1 MEDDFIRIIHFAD
14 THLGFSAY
22 RRVDQDGV
30 NKREKDVYDA
40 FSRMIDYI
48 IETRP
53 DIVIHAGDL
62 FDNVRP
68 TNRAIGVALNQ
79 LSRLSKEE
87 IPTVVI
93 SGNHETPKLKETGH
107 IFKTFE
113 HLDYIF
119 PVYGDKEEIIKLNIR
134 GYTVK
139 IHAVPHCR
147 SKEDFL
153 NALERV
159 EPDERSDYNILVT
172 HGAFQ
177 SIQGFRMNEFNEY
190 IIPMD
195 ILRKDF
201 DYIALG
207 HFHRYAKVTSSMVYP
222 GSIEKFSFAESRD
235 VKGLV
240 EVVLSDDKEINFVP
254 FPTRK
259 MIEVDPI
266 NCKGLST
273 EQVMNKIEEALKDKS
288 LKEAIVRINL
298 HNIDDLTYRNMDQG
312 KLKTM
317 LKDTFHFEIRR
328 LTGEDPG
335 RVYPSVENV
344 AIRDLITEFRDFLNR
359 INCEDKE
366 KFFNL
371 GRKYLEEM
379 EE

>member
-1 MEDDFIRIIHFAD
+1 MRIIHFAD

-22 RRVDQDGV
+22 RRVDHDGV

-113 HLDYIF
+113 HLDYVF

-159 EPDERSDYNILVT
+159 EPDERSD
-172 HGAFQ
+172 
-177 SIQGFRMNEFNEY
+177 
-190 IIPMD
+190 
-195 ILRKDF
+195 
-201 DYIALG
+201 
-207 HFHRYAKVTSSMVYP
+207 
-222 GSIEKFSFAESRD
+222 
-235 VKGLV
+235 
-240 EVVLSDDKEINFVP
+240 
-254 FPTRK
+254 
-259 MIEVDPI
+259 
-266 NCKGLST
+266 
-273 EQVMNKIEEALKDKS
+273 
-288 LKEAIVRINL
+288 
-298 HNIDDLTYRNMDQG
+298 
-312 KLKTM
+312 
-317 LKDTFHFEIRR
+317 
-328 LTGEDPG
+328 
-335 RVYPSVENV
+335 
-344 AIRDLITEFRDFLNR
+344 
-359 INCEDKE
+359 
-366 KFFNL
+366 
-371 GRKYLEEM
+371 
-379 EE
+379 